1 MPRMHEGAGG
11 IGVSGE
17 ENKNEIGTRYDLLQK
32 YVYVFYVIL
41 RRRVG

>member
-1 MPRMHEGAGG
+1 MHEGAGG

-17 ENKNEIGTRYDLLQK
+17 EKKNEIGTRYDLLQK